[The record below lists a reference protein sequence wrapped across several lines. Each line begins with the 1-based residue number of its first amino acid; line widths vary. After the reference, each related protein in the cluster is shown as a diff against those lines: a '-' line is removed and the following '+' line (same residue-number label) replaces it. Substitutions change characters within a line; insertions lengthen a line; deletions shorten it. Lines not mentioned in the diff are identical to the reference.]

1 MAEENGGNARGAV
14 AVIGAGIMG
23 SAMARNLAA
32 AGLTTRVWDRAAS
45 ATGPLADAGA
55 VVAATPRDAVRDAGV
70 VITMLPTADVV
81 ESVMFDGQVV
91 EAFADGC
98 VWAQM
103 GTIGVEATL
112 RIRDR
117 LAALRPGVMFVD
129 APVSGSKGPAEQG
142 QLLILASGPAAAADA
157 ARPVFDVIGRK
168 TVWLGE
174 AGRGSQVKLVVNA
187 YLSIL
192 IEGVAET
199 MELADRLGIGH
210 QQLAEVI
217 EGGPLDAPL
226 ADAKF
231 HKMDRGDFAAEF
243 PLEWALKDVDLVIDA
258 AGGQALPLLAA
269 LSGQWH
275 AAVAA
280 GYGRQD
286 ISAARLA
293 LASPSPATYTGGPM
307 EYRLL
312 GSSGCAV
319 SALALGTLTFGN
331 ETDQATS
338 FSQLDRFAE
347 AGGTLVDSA
356 DVYAD
361 GRAEEIIGRWLAAR
375 PGRRELVVLATKG
388 RFPTDES
395 PNGHGLSRRHLS
407 LALDASLR
415 RLNVETIDLYQ
426 LHAWDPLTRLEETL
440 RFLDDA
446 VRAGKINYV
455 GLSNFTGWQL
465 QKAVDIAEFRGLSA
479 PVSMQPQY
487 NLLARAVEWEIA
499 PACQAAGLGM
509 LAWSPLASGWLT
521 GKYRRGEPAPA
532 GTRVVE
538 NADEGMRIWNQRG
551 QSEQTWQV
559 LDMVRKVAEGRGVS
573 LAQVAIAW
581 LMARPAVS
589 SVVLGARSMDQLTD
603 NMAAADLKLT
613 PEETQLLD
621 EASEPPA
628 PDYPYGVPGQSQ
640 RSRRIRGGRF

>member
-1 MAEENGGNARGAV
+1 MPRENGGNGHVAV

-23 SAMARNLAA
+23 SAMARNLTA
-32 AGLTTRVWDRAAS
+32 AGLTTRVWDRTAS

-55 VVAATPRDAVRDAGV
+55 VVAASARDAVRDAGV
-70 VITMLPTADVV
+70 VITMLPTADAV
-81 ESVMFDGQVV
+81 ESVMFDGQVA

-112 RIRDR
+112 RIRDL
-117 LAALRPGVMFVD
+117 LAARRPGVIFVD

-157 ARPVFDVIGRK
+157 VRLVFDVIGRK

-293 LASPSPATYTGGPM
+293 LASLSPAT
-307 EYRLL
+307 
-312 GSSGCAV
+312 
-319 SALALGTLTFGN
+319 
-331 ETDQATS
+331 
-338 FSQLDRFAE
+338 
-347 AGGTLVDSA
+347 
-356 DVYAD
+356 
-361 GRAEEIIGRWLAAR
+361 
-375 PGRRELVVLATKG
+375 
-388 RFPTDES
+388 
-395 PNGHGLSRRHLS
+395 
-407 LALDASLR
+407 
-415 RLNVETIDLYQ
+415 
-426 LHAWDPLTRLEETL
+426 
-440 RFLDDA
+440 
-446 VRAGKINYV
+446 
-455 GLSNFTGWQL
+455 
-465 QKAVDIAEFRGLSA
+465 
-479 PVSMQPQY
+479 
-487 NLLARAVEWEIA
+487 
-499 PACQAAGLGM
+499 
-509 LAWSPLASGWLT
+509 
-521 GKYRRGEPAPA
+521 
-532 GTRVVE
+532 
-538 NADEGMRIWNQRG
+538 
-551 QSEQTWQV
+551 
-559 LDMVRKVAEGRGVS
+559 
-573 LAQVAIAW
+573 
-581 LMARPAVS
+581 
-589 SVVLGARSMDQLTD
+589 
-603 NMAAADLKLT
+603 
-613 PEETQLLD
+613 
-621 EASEPPA
+621 
-628 PDYPYGVPGQSQ
+628 
-640 RSRRIRGGRF
+640 

>member
-1 MAEENGGNARGAV
+1 MAKANDENGGVTV

-55 VVAATPRDAVRDAGV
+55 VVAASARDAVRDADV

-81 ESVMFDGQVV
+81 ESVIFDGQVA
-91 EAFADGC
+91 EAFADGS

-112 RIRDR
+112 RIKDR
-117 LAALRPGVMFVD
+117 LAAQRPGVMFVD

-157 ARPVFDVIGRK
+157 VGPVFDVIGRK

-258 AGGQALPLLAA
+258 AGGQALPLLDA

-280 GYGRQD
+280 GYGRED

-293 LASPSPATYTGGPM
+293 LATP
-307 EYRLL
+307 
-312 GSSGCAV
+312 
-319 SALALGTLTFGN
+319 N
-331 ETDQATS
+331 
-338 FSQLDRFAE
+338 
-347 AGGTLVDSA
+347 
-356 DVYAD
+356 
-361 GRAEEIIGRWLAAR
+361 
-375 PGRRELVVLATKG
+375 
-388 RFPTDES
+388 PT
-395 PNGHGLSRRHLS
+395 
-407 LALDASLR
+407 
-415 RLNVETIDLYQ
+415 T
-426 LHAWDPLTRLEETL
+426 
-440 RFLDDA
+440 
-446 VRAGKINYV
+446 
-455 GLSNFTGWQL
+455 
-465 QKAVDIAEFRGLSA
+465 
-479 PVSMQPQY
+479 
-487 NLLARAVEWEIA
+487 
-499 PACQAAGLGM
+499 
-509 LAWSPLASGWLT
+509 
-521 GKYRRGEPAPA
+521 
-532 GTRVVE
+532 
-538 NADEGMRIWNQRG
+538 
-551 QSEQTWQV
+551 
-559 LDMVRKVAEGRGVS
+559 
-573 LAQVAIAW
+573 
-581 LMARPAVS
+581 
-589 SVVLGARSMDQLTD
+589 
-603 NMAAADLKLT
+603 
-613 PEETQLLD
+613 
-621 EASEPPA
+621 
-628 PDYPYGVPGQSQ
+628 
-640 RSRRIRGGRF
+640 